1 MAIPLELADTN
12 NESQQSI
19 VFGILFESLDTM
31 TDCPTGGEGGEIIG
45 GVRGTCMAVVFA
57 RATVIVQTVFA
68 SVINHG

>member
-19 VFGILFESLDTM
+19 VFGIPFESLDTM

-45 GVRGTCMAVVFA
+45 GGGGTK
-57 RATVIVQTVFA
+57 
-68 SVINHG
+68 SG